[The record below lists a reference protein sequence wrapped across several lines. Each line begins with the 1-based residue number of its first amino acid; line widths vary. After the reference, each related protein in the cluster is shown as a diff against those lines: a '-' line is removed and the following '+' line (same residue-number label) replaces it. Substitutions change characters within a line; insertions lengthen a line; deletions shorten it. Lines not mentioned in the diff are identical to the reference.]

1 VVLIV
6 GRNVLLRELEALQVL
21 LFLKSQNMR
30 LLSNPRLWGE
40 QVLRRMRIAAPC
52 NAFSSAVVCGHRAPL
67 VRVQYLKLNSALQ
80 HCNGST
86 RARPPD
92 FTLLAAKTRVHP
104 TYSVVVLYA
113 VQRAHQLDAPA
124 GVQAGNG
131 AVAFLGQAGVHLRDK
146 PVVLTLWLVVHPK
159 TATEEGSYLT

>member
-6 GRNVLLRELEALQVL
+6 GRKALLRKLEALQVL
-21 LFLKSQNMR
+21 LFLISQKMR

-40 QVLRRMRIAAPC
+40 QVLLRMRIAPC
-52 NAFSSAVVCGHRAPL
+52 NAFSSAVECGHRAPL
-67 VRVQYLKLNSALQ
+67 VRVQYLQLNSALQ

-86 RARPPD
+86 RARPPK
-92 FTLLAAKTRVHP
+92 FTLLAAKTRVQLP
-104 TYSVVVLYA
+104 YSVVVLYA

-124 GVQAGNG
+124 CVQAGNG

-146 PVVLTLWLVVHPK
+146 TSSVNPV
-159 TATEEGSYLT
+159 ADGAS